1 MNKLSILQ
9 HGRVF
14 CLILLSF
21 LAVNLEARAQ
31 NTARITLELKNIAL
45 KKALA
50 EIEEQSSY
58 LFFNQ
63 GVDLSLTVS
72 VSVKNE
78 TIENTC
84 KTLFTPFGVRYKI
97 DGTQIYISKIKKTT
111 LSGTVLD
118 ASGLPVPGATVMEH
132 GTSNGTM
139 TDLDGKFSLTV
150 VGNDGVLDINCLG
163 YETKSITVGTR
174 TVFSIVL
181 QEESVALEGT
191 VVTALGIRRDQKALS
206 YNVQEVNAELL
217 TSVKDA
223 NFINSL
229 AGKVA
234 GVAINT
240 SSSGVGGA
248 SKVVLRGNKSISQS
262 SNALYVIDG
271 VPMYNFGGGG
281 GTEFDSKGATESI
294 ADLNPEDIQSI
305 SVLTGAAAAA
315 LYGSQAANGAV
326 MITTKKGESGKLK
339 ASFSS
344 NTEFLDPFILP
355 EFQTS
360 YGTGLNG
367 TSGSSGIY
375 SWGSYIPKE
384 SRYNYSPQ
392 KYFKTGHTY
401 TNAFSISGGT
411 DRNQTYFSAA
421 AVNSDGIIP
430 NNKYDR
436 YNFTFRNTSY
446 FLKDR
451 LRLDAS
457 ASYIIQ
463 KDQNMT
469 NQGVYS
475 NPLVPAYLFPRGN
488 DFDVYRS
495 FERYNS
501 GTKLM
506 EQFWNEDLVGDLRMQ
521 NPYWI
526 NYRNLRNN
534 DKKRYMLSISANY
547 DILDFLSVSGRVR
560 IDNANNLFTQKLF
573 ASSNATI
580 TEGGK
585 NGHYTEARTNDT
597 QTYADLMVN
606 IDKTIAQEYSIVANI
621 GASINYIAS
630 DELRYGGPIQD
641 NGLANVFNVFDLDD
655 VKKRA
660 TKSGWHDE
668 TQSVFGS
675 LEFGW
680 KKSLFLTVTGR
691 NDWASQLAGSNQS
704 SFFYPSAG
712 LSWVPTSLW
721 NMGAVSYLKFRGSV
735 ASVGMPFP
743 RFLTMP
749 TYEYDAT
756 NKIWKDKTHYP
767 IGDLKPERTLTY
779 ELGFEARLWQD
790 FSINLSWYMADTYN
804 QTFDPHLPPSSGY
817 TTIYLQT
824 GSVRNT
830 GVEASLGYNH
840 SWHGFTW
847 DSNFTFSWNKNEIT
861 SLADNAINPIT
872 GESLNLDRLEIKG
885 LGKAKYI
892 LKKGGTLGDLYTT
905 SRLKH
910 NEKGFIDI
918 DDAGQVSVLDS
929 GSEIFLGTVFPKYNL
944 AWRNELSYK
953 GLHFGFLLSG
963 RIGGIVYSATQAN
976 LDFYGVSKSSA
987 ASRDAG
993 GVIVNGRESVDSQN
1007 WFQTIGAQ
1015 SGLPQYYTFSATNFR
1030 LQELSF
1036 GYTLPGKWFKDKCF
1050 LTISAVGH
1058 NLLMI
1063 YCKAPFDPESIAST
1077 GNNYQGID
1085 YFMMPSLRSMGV
1097 NFKLD
1102 F

>member
-84 KTLFTPFGVRYKI
+84 KTLFTPLGVRYKI

-344 NTEFLDPFILP
+344 NTEFLDPFIIP

-606 IDKTIAQEYSIVANI
+606 IDKTFAQEYSIVANI

-712 LSWVPTSLW
+712 LSWVPTGLW
-721 NMGAVSYLKFRGSV
+721 NMGSVSYLKFRGSV

-779 ELGFEARLWQD
+779 ELGLEAKLWQD
-790 FSINLSWYMADTYN
+790 LSLNLSWYLADTYN
-804 QTFDPHLPPSSGY
+804 QTFDPQLPPSSGY

-824 GSVRNT
+824 GSVRNI
-830 GVEASLGYNH
+830 GVEASFGYNH
-840 SWHGFTW
+840 SWRSFTW

-944 AWRNELSYK
+944 AWRNDLSYK
-953 GLHFGFLLSG
+953 GLHLGFLLSG

-1007 WFQTIGAQ
+1007 WFQTIGSQ